1 MYQERTAMSPLFYIA
16 AVLSLSAIAVTVY
29 AYLTAEEGLEDEE
42 GFHAV
47 KPHVPSSTVPSSTRQ
62 SDPKIEAFLSAHR

>member
-1 MYQERTAMSPLFYIA
+1 MSPLFYVA

-47 KPHVPSSTVPSSTRQ
+47 KPQMPSSSIPTSAGER
-62 SDPKIEAFLSAHR
+62 DPKIEAFLSAHR